1 MMKLSEVED
10 YGYVPDNLDLTNFF
24 DVEEKTATNG
34 SVETFF
40 NLNDGVTIEGV
51 EDIVSDSASIKRYR
65 CKSGDNLRF
74 ISFREYGSI
83 HYWWMIAKINGIY
96 DAFEELE
103 GGREIFLLSREH
115 MNYIMNMIL
124 GKRSTNA

>member
-1 MMKLSEVED
+1 MKLSEISD
-10 YGYVPDNLDLTNFF
+10 YGYTPDKFDLTNLFT
-24 DVEEKTATNG
+24 VEEKVAGNG

-40 NLNDGVTIEGV
+40 NLNDGVTVEGIDELTSGGV
-51 EDIVSDSASIKRYR
+51 KEHVCR
-65 CKSGDNLRF
+65 SGDNLRF

-103 GGREIFLLSREH
+103 GGRKIYLLPKEY
-115 MNYIMNMIL
+115 MNYIMNLIL
-124 GKRSTNA
+124 EKKSANA